1 MMRNGLHFAYHGDP
15 DKTASVRDVDGYT
28 SLGDVGYLDA
38 DGFLYLTDRES
49 HMIIS
54 GGVNIYPQEA
64 EAVLGS
70 HPDIEDVAVI
80 GVPHA
85 DMGEEVKAV
94 VQPRSMPHDPVAMEN
109 DIIAFC
115 RERLSA
121 IKCPKSVDFV
131 AQLPRSEMGKLAK
144 HVIKA
149 SYWDDHKP

>member
-1 MMRNGLHFAYHGDP
+1 M
-15 DKTASVRDVDGYT
+15 
-28 SLGDVGYLDA
+28 GYLDA

-64 EAVLGS
+64 EAVLGL

-80 GVPHA
+80 GIPDP

-94 VQPRSMPHDPVAMEN
+94 VQPRRMPEN
-109 DIIAFC
+109 PNDLESDIIAFC
-115 RERLSA
+115 RERLSL

-131 AQLPRSEMGKLAK
+131 DHLPRNEMGKLAK
-144 HVIKA
+144 HIVK
-149 SYWDDHKP
+149 SFYWKGQTQI